1 MEPLIQ
7 MFRQD
12 TDFQATVEGL
22 NRRLK
27 EQMVAGLSGTARM
40 VYVAALHRETERP
53 ILLVTHNLNQ
63 AQKAVEDLYE
73 LLPREQVLLY
83 PANELVVT
91 EVALAG
97 QETLGERMEVLSRL
111 SRGFTGVLVDLPV
124 PGGLQA
130 PRRLAA
136 LPSRAIRR
144 WSRTGCAGSAT
155 MSPSSS
161 PRRCTR
167 RWTRPS

>member
-111 SRGFTGVLVDLPV
+111 SRGFTGVLVV
-124 PGGLQA
+124 P
-130 PRRLAA
+130 
-136 LPSRAIRR
+136 
-144 WSRTGCAGSAT
+144 
-155 MSPSSS
+155 
-161 PRRCTR
+161 
-167 RWTRPS
+167 